1 MVQSEEWRKLT
12 GVTRRKIA
20 GKQFTTSTPQDVD
33 AVVVSDDD
41 EVVDGVEEDEAKML
55 DTFLV
60 LGTAPRGG
68 DERMEQR
75 WRRASRPTSPKLCT
89 TMSRR

>member
-1 MVQSEEWRKLT
+1 ML
-12 GVTRRKIA
+12 
-20 GKQFTTSTPQDVD
+20 TPQDVD
-33 AVVVSDDD
+33 AVVVSNND
-41 EVVDGVEEDEAKML
+41 EVVDSVDEDEANMM
-55 DTFLV
+55 DTFSV

-75 WRRASRPTSPKLCT
+75 WHRASQPTSPKLCT